1 MYLEGKK
8 KQFPGIQYQ
17 TLTFKNS
24 FINISIFLITRVFFF
39 FFFLQ
44 TEVNKVLKQIGS
56 GNARENFTKPM

>member
-8 KQFPGIQYQ
+8 KQFPGIQYR
-17 TLTFKNS
+17 TLTFTNS
-24 FINISIFLITRVFFF
+24 FINISIFLITRAFF

-44 TEVNKVLKQIGS
+44 TEVNKVLKQIRS